1 MTGNVTISGR
11 PALVQA
17 SGLTHRVLLYGEHAD
32 RDLLLVPGITSPA
45 ACADFLA
52 VELAA
57 LGFRVAVPDVRGRGG
72 SDVPPAGH
80 YTLKHYAGDV
90 AALVEALGFQRP
102 VLIGH
107 SMGAR
112 IVTAYAVD
120 AGASEHAQV
129 ILVDPPISGPGRPAY
144 PTTKAQFLEQLAEAR
159 RGTTADEVRRFYP
172 HWPERELRIRAEVLA
187 SCDETAVLETHEGF
201 ESEDFHSLYRNLSL
215 PSVVIRGAQ
224 SAVLPPEEAEE
235 LRALR
240 PDIPVI
246 DVPGAGHMV
255 PWDNFAGFLDA
266 LVQYLKQGP
275 AREPGNAPA
284 HLPQPP
290 SAN

>member
-1 MTGNVTISGR
+1 MT
-11 PALVQA
+11 
-17 SGLTHRVLLYGEHAD
+17 
-32 RDLLLVPGITSPA
+32 
-45 ACADFLA
+45 FL
-52 VELAA
+52 
-57 LGFRVAVPDVRGRGG
+57 
-72 SDVPPAGH
+72 PPAT

-90 AALVEALGFQRP
+90 AALLEALGLQRP

-120 AGASEHAQV
+120 AGASEHAHV
-129 ILVDPPISGPGRPAY
+129 ILVDPPISGPGRAAY

-201 ESEDFHSLYRNLSL
+201 ESEDFHALYRNLSL

-224 SAVLPPEEAEE
+224 SPVLPPEEAQE

-266 LVQYLKQGP
+266 VIPYLKHGP
-275 AREPGNAPA
+275 LVTPA
-284 HLPQPP
+284 TRRHIAQPP